1 MRKFAKVSLAILL
14 VAVMAWASEPWKEKP
29 YQQWDMKDTEKVM
42 NDSPWARTIQVTM
55 GIGFGNRMTPP
66 NAGSQQGGQGQPNM
80 PPGGEPRTVDDSN
93 GMSSSM
99 QRTSSFE
106 VRWISALTMR
116 QALSRA
122 SVLDGKMTQADVER
136 YLAKPPATYQLA
148 LFGPNMSAFAGA
160 TEAALMKDSYLEMK
174 SEKQKVAPISV
185 NIEKSADGKS
195 EAITF
200 DFPKTENG
208 QPTIGPDEKGI
219 DFVCKVKDLNLKFH
233 FDPRKMTGKQGRDL

>member
-14 VAVMAWASEPWKEKP
+14 VAVMAWASDPWKEKP
-29 YQQWDMKDTEKVM
+29 YQQWDMKDTVKVM
-42 NDSPWARTIQVTM
+42 NDSPWARTIQVSM

-66 NAGSQQGGQGQPNM
+66 GAGSQQGGQGQPNM
-80 PPGGEPRTVDDSN
+80 QAGDEPRTVNDPN
-93 GMSSSM
+93 GGGGAMPRMS
-99 QRTSSFE
+99 TFE

-148 LFGPNMSAFAGA
+148 LFGPNMSAFASA
-160 TEAALMKDSYLEMK
+160 TEAALLKDSYLELK
-174 SEKQKVAPISV
+174 SEKKKVAPLSV
-185 NIEKSADGKS
+185 HIEKSADGKA

-200 DFPKTENG
+200 DFPKTADG
-208 QPTIGPDEKGI
+208 QPAIGPDEKGI
-219 DFVCKVKDLNLKFH
+219 DFVCKVKDLDLKFH
-233 FDPRKMTGKQGRDL
+233 FDPRKMTDKQGRDL

>member
-1 MRKFAKVSLAILL
+1 
-14 VAVMAWASEPWKEKP
+14 
-29 YQQWDMKDTEKVM
+29 
-42 NDSPWARTIQVTM
+42 
-55 GIGFGNRMTPP
+55 
-66 NAGSQQGGQGQPNM
+66 
-80 PPGGEPRTVDDSN
+80 
-93 GMSSSM
+93 
-99 QRTSSFE
+99 
-106 VRWISALTMR
+106 
-116 QALSRA
+116 
-122 SVLDGKMTQADVER
+122 
-136 YLAKPPATYQLA
+136 
-148 LFGPNMSAFAGA
+148 MSAFAGA